1 MTFGEPYWLLGLLFL
16 PVLILLCA
24 RNDGRTRER
33 LQKLVAARLLPVL
46 SDSVSVRRRLLK
58 RLFFMAAL
66 GCIMVALA
74 RPQWGILQVRN
85 AGTNQRGELVFS
97 ILATAFVPRR

>member
-33 LQKLVAARLLPVL
+33 LQKLVAARLLPAL
-46 SDSVSVRRRLLK
+46 SD
-58 RLFFMAAL
+58 
-66 GCIMVALA
+66 
-74 RPQWGILQVRN
+74 
-85 AGTNQRGELVFS
+85 
-97 ILATAFVPRR
+97 